1 MSTVP
6 PDEELRPD
14 SSEAPPDPPPDKDLM
29 PRWVPIVIGV
39 VLVTL
44 AGLAV
49 LTGLRYRE
57 NTLVGIIKPRFDARR
72 TAPAPPGEPEPGAS
86 RVFSGAEGANVPSAN
101 EPLGAEE
108 PRAEITGGP
117 GGVSAVVRIW
127 ARRGMQFVAEPADA
141 VVYVNDVPVGH
152 AREYA
157 GGGEEVYDFPEA
169 GSYNVRLD
177 APGYKPRH
185 FVVTASNN
193 APQDIAHIK
202 ATLEKE

>member
-6 PDEELRPD
+6 PDEKPRTD
-14 SSEAPPDPPPDKDLM
+14 ASHAPADPAPERDLM
-29 PRWVPIVIGV
+29 PSWVPIVIGV

-57 NTLVGIIKPRFDARR
+57 NTLVGIIKPRQARP

-86 RVFSGAEGANVPSAN
+86 RVFPGAEGANVPTAN
-101 EPLGAEE
+101 APIDVDE
-108 PRAEITGGP
+108 PRADISGGP
-117 GGVSAVVRIW
+117 EGVTAVVRIW
-127 ARRGMQFVAEPADA
+127 ARRGMQFIAEPRDT
-141 VVYVNDVPVGH
+141 VVYVNDMAVGL
-152 AREYA
+152 AREFDS
-157 GGGEEVYDFPEA
+157 GGEEVYDFPEA

-185 FVVTASNN
+185 FVVTASDE
-193 APQDIAHIK
+193 APQDIARIK
-202 ATLEKE
+202 VALEKE